1 MKRAFLFI
9 LIGAALGGGGV
20 WLAQHKEADETEA
33 KKPAADEGDKPS
45 VSRDAD
51 GNAVVTMS
59 DELQGDA
66 GIVVANPEAA
76 QIAPELKGYGRVL
89 DPAPLAALLNELTSA
104 RAATSV
110 SSNELVRLRMLA
122 EQGNASPRAV
132 QTAEAAALRDGL
144 AIQSAQERLAS
155 SWGKAVME
163 QKDLPGFVQALL
175 AQETVLVRVDLS
187 AGEHLPALPIGAR
200 VETLSGNSVA
210 ADFLGA
216 ATGVDPLTQG
226 RGFVFLAKPGATSL
240 TAGEAVVGYL
250 KLPGEPL
257 AGAIIPRAAV
267 VRTEGKGWAYV
278 LSETGGAFTRR
289 EIALDHSTETGWL
302 VTNGITAGQHVVVTG
317 AQMLLSVELKPAES
331 AAPVD

>member
-1 MKRAFLFI
+1 MKQFFLTII
-9 LIGAALGGGGV
+9 LGVALGGGAV
-20 WLAQHKEADETEA
+20 WFWQHNKTAETVAE
-33 KKPAADEGDKPS
+33 KPAAEEGDKPI
-45 VSRDAD
+45 VSRDED

-66 GIVVANPEAA
+66 GIVVANPVAA

-89 DPAPLAALLNELTSA
+89 DPAPLAALLNELASA
-104 RAATSV
+104 RAAVSA
-110 SSNELVRLRMLA
+110 SSNELARLKTLA
-122 EQGNASPRAV
+122 EQGNASPRTL

-144 AIQSAQERLAS
+144 ATQSVQERLTS

-175 AQETVLVRVDLS
+175 AQETVLVRVDLA
-187 AGEHLPALPIGAR
+187 AGENLPALPIGAR
-200 VETLSGNSVA
+200 VETLPGNSVP

-226 RGFVFLAKPGATSL
+226 RGFIFLARPDAAPL
-240 TAGEAVVGYL
+240 TAGEAVVGFL
-250 KLPGEPL
+250 KLPGEPQ

-278 LSETGGAFTRR
+278 LSETGGAFTRK
-289 EIALDHSTETGWL
+289 EIALDHATETGWFI
-302 VTNGITAGQHVVVTG
+302 TNGITAGQHVVVTG
-317 AQMLLSVELKPAES
+317 AQMLLSVELKPAS
-331 AAPVD
+331 AD

>member
-9 LIGAALGGGGV
+9 LIGAALGGSGV
-20 WLAQHKEADETEA
+20 WLVQHKDADETQA
-33 KKPAADEGDKPS
+33 AKPAAAEEDKPS
-45 VSRDAD
+45 IARDED

-89 DPAPLAALLNELTSA
+89 DPAPLAALLTELASDRAVASA
-104 RAATSV
+104 
-110 SSNELVRLRMLA
+110 SSNELARLKTLA
-122 EQGNASPRAV
+122 EQGNASPRAL

-144 AIQSAQERLAS
+144 AIQSVQERLAS

-163 QKDLPGFVQALL
+163 QKDLPGFVQSLL
-175 AQETVLVRVDLS
+175 AQEAVLVRVDLA
-187 AGEHLPALPIGAR
+187 AGENLPALPVGAR

-216 ATGVDPLTQG
+216 ATGVDLLTQG
-226 RGFVFLAKPGATSL
+226 RGFVFLARPGATPL

-250 KLPGEPL
+250 KLPGEAV

-289 EIALDHSTETGWL
+289 EIALDHPTETGWFI
-302 VTNGITAGQHVVVTG
+302 TNGITAGQHVVVTG
-317 AQMLLSVELKPAES
+317 AQMLLSVELKPAS
-331 AAPVD
+331 AD

>member
-1 MKRAFLFI
+1 MKRTFLFI
-9 LIGAALGGGGV
+9 IIGAVLGGGGV
-20 WLAQHKEADETEA
+20 WLWQHNEAAETVSA
-33 KKPAADEGDKPS
+33 KPAAEEGDKPS

-89 DPAPLAALLNELTSA
+89 DPAPLAALLNELASA
-104 RAATSV
+104 RAAVSA
-110 SSNELVRLRMLA
+110 SSNELVRQKTLA
-122 EQGNASPRAV
+122 EQGNGSTRAL
-132 QTAEAAALRDGL
+132 QTAEASALRDGL
-144 AIQSAQERLAS
+144 VVQSAQDRLAL
-155 SWGKAVME
+155 SWGKVVVE
-163 QKDLPGFVQALL
+163 QKDLPGFVQSLL
-175 AQETVLVRVDLS
+175 SQATVLVRIDLS
-187 AGEHLPALPIGAR
+187 AGENLPALPVGAR
-200 VETLSGNSVA
+200 METLSGNSVT

-226 RGFVFLAKPGATSL
+226 RGFIFLAKPGATPL
-240 TAGEAVVGYL
+240 TAGEAVVGFL
-250 KLPGEPL
+250 KLPGEAV

-278 LSETGGAFTRR
+278 LSETGGAFTRK
-289 EIALDHSTETGWL
+289 EIALDHPTETGWF
-302 VTNGITAGQHVVVTG
+302 VANGITAGQHVVVTG

-331 AAPVD
+331 AAPVN